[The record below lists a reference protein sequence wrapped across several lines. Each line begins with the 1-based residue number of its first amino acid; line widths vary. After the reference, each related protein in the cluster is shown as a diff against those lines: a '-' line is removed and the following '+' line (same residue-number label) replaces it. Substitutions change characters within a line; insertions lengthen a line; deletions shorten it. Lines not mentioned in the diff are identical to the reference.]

1 MLSIEHNERL
11 TSWVRIFSVAAAL
24 AAVASVVALKRARQH
39 N

>member
-11 TSWVRIFSVAAAL
+11 TSRVRVFSVAAAL
-24 AAVASVVALKRARQH
+24 AAVASIDALKRARLH